1 MAGEDTVVNFV
12 IGVFV
17 SLGASFM
24 DALGLNILKLDH
36 VKEGNKIPENRRG
49 DCGRPLWHIGLYT
62 YIASQLIGST
72 IALNYLKTQW
82 VAPLGSVALIYN
94 FIFAKILV
102 GTNITRTDVVGTL
115 VVVASVI
122 WIVVFGGMYNGDDPE
137 ESISLEN
144 LKTLFTR
151 PIFIIYFSALNIITF
166 SGLALTIWSNWIFN
180 NESKKDHY
188 FNGINPKKMR
198 KMIGLMF
205 SLDGGLLA
213 SETLLLAKSGV
224 KLFTLSVSSQVNQFT
239 DNTSRFI
246 ILALIITAVLQVYCL
261 NTALKLYTSVVVV
274 PVFYGTYTA
283 LGLVNTIIYLDEISN
298 YPGWAI
304 FLVFLGIAVLIYGVY
319 LLSSKP
325 DPTSQHD
332 YNQNQQQENDPHNT
346 IVNLSPS
353 SSTTPSTSLSPPLS
367 GINQEMHSI
376 TPTASTSTSSTT
388 TTTPPK
394 YIDDDNKTILISDD
408 KAIHHNEKLFFTTLT
423 SPPPIIPTRQTT
435 SLSDTMFTTSTFNT
449 NKTTSSSPMDL
460 KLQQQQSFISASI
473 IDDTIHERCHTT
485 SKKSWVKRLIST
497 ALPPWK
503 SFHHHHHQREDTFL
517 SLHSTDATTS
527 TTVSASSITT
537 TTTTTTNNNNK
548 NNNIM
553 SDIHD
558 PHCLTR
564 RMHRSSHISE
574 SSDKD
579 IEKNS

>member
-261 NTALKLYTSVVVV
+261 NTALKLYSSVVVV

-325 DPTSQHD
+325 DPASQHD
-332 YNQNQQQENDPHNT
+332 YNQDQQQQENDPHNT

-353 SSTTPSTSLSPPLS
+353 SSTSPSISLSPPLS

-408 KAIHHNEKLFFTTLT
+408 KTMHHNEKLFFTTLT
-423 SPPPIIPTRQTT
+423 TPPPIIPTRQTT
-435 SLSDTMFTTSTFNT
+435 SLSDTMFTTSTFNA
-449 NKTTSSSPMDL
+449 NKTTKSSPMDL

-473 IDDTIHERCHTT
+473 IDDNIHERCHTT

-503 SFHHHHHQREDTFL
+503 SFHHHHHHQREDTFL
-517 SLHSTDATTS
+517 SLHSTDANTS
-527 TTVSASSITT
+527 TTVSSSITT
-537 TTTTTTNNNNK
+537 TTTTTNNINK
-548 NNNIM
+548 NNNTM
-553 SDIHD
+553 PDIHD